1 MIPAL
6 VSEAETGPKLIDS
19 AHAGGWRMAACC
31 AAALSMALVGAP
43 SAKRQAAAQRSAPG
57 IAAAHKEMVHVPG
70 GTFAMGMADPR
81 GHIHGGT
88 EAMEDARPVHRVSVR
103 SFWIDKTTVTNAQFT
118 RFVQATGYVT
128 VAERPLNSKDFPR
141 ASPANL
147 RPGAIVF
154 TRPER
159 PVPLDDSY
167 RWWSYVPGADWR
179 HPLGPRSS
187 IVGHEADPVVQVA
200 FDDAQAYAA
209 WAGKRLP
216 SEAEW
221 EFAARGGLDGKLYAW
236 GDSLNPGGRWMAN
249 TFQGRFPTQDVK
261 SDGYAGTA
269 PVAQFPPNGY
279 GLYDMA
285 GNVWQW
291 VSDWYRPDYYAQLA
305 RTGAIAVDPRGPQ
318 SSFDPTEPGV
328 AKRVQRGGSFL
339 CTDQYCTRYM
349 VGARGR
355 GEPSSATNHV
365 GFRCVMD
372 DAPAAGR

>member
-1 MIPAL
+1 
-6 VSEAETGPKLIDS
+6 
-19 AHAGGWRMAACC
+19 
-31 AAALSMALVGAP
+31 
-43 SAKRQAAAQRSAPG
+43 
-57 IAAAHKEMVHVPG
+57 
-70 GTFAMGMADPR
+70 
-81 GHIHGGT
+81 
-88 EAMEDARPVHRVSVR
+88 MEDARPVHRVSVR
-103 SFWIDKTTVTNAQFT
+103 SFWIDKTDVTNAQFA

-128 VAERPLNSKDFPR
+128 VAERPLNAKDFPR
-141 ASPANL
+141 TSPANL

-154 TRPER
+154 TRPEG

-187 IVGHEADPVVQVA
+187 IVGHDADPVVQVA

-221 EFAARGGLDGKLYAW
+221 EFAARGGLDGQLYAW

-249 TFQGRFPTQDVK
+249 TFQGRFPTQDVM

-305 RTGAIAVDPRGPQ
+305 SAGAIAVDPRGPQ